1 MEGRK
6 MTVEM
11 TPHSEGLLTYW
22 TLETLVIR
30 VDPLVLLQ
38 PGSINKLVATNI
50 TEMGLDA
57 TVGLD
62 MPPKVVLL

>member
-1 MEGRK
+1 

-11 TPHSEGLLTYW
+11 TPHSEGLITYW
-22 TLETLVIR
+22 TLKTLVIR

-50 TEMGLDA
+50 TKMGLDA

-62 MPPKVVLL
+62 MPP

>member
-1 MEGRK
+1 MKGRHV
-6 MTVEM
+6 TFEM

-22 TLETLVIR
+22 TFKTLVIG

-50 TEMGLDA
+50 TEMGLDT